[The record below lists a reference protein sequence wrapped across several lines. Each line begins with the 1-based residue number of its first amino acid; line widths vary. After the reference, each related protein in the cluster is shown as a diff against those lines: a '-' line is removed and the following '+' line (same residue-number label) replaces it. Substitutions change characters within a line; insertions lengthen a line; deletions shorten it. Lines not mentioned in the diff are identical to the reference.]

1 MKDTYKH
8 KGQRIKLV
16 GELIK
21 QGISDEKVLAA
32 ISRLPRHL
40 FLDNGYDKL
49 AYENKAFE
57 IGAGQTISQPYTVAF
72 QTQLL
77 GVEKGD
83 KILEI
88 GTGSGYQ
95 TAILIELGALVY
107 TIERQKEL
115 FLKSQSLLN
124 QMGYHPQFFYG
135 DGYKGKKSYS
145 PFDKIIVTAGAPFIP
160 EELQKQLRIG
170 GILVIPV
177 GNSQSQTMYSI
188 VRLDEKEFQRTSF
201 GEFLFVPMLE
211 GKQAN

>member
-95 TAILIELGALVY
+95 TAILIELGGLVY

-160 EELQKQLRIG
+160 EDLQKQLRIG

-177 GNSQSQTMYSI
+177 GDSQSQTMYSI